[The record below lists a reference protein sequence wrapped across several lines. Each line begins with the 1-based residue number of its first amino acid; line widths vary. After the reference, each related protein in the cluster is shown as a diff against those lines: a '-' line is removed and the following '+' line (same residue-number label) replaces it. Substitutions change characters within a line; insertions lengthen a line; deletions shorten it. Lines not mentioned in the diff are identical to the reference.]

1 MLFVSYD
8 IKDDKTRTRFSKYL
22 SKYGY
27 RVQYSI
33 FCVKNSDRILN
44 LIKAEIENK
53 FKKQFRESDSVMI
66 YKVDKNTIINYGYPI
81 HENDDIII
89 I

>member
-1 MLFVSYD
+1 MLLVSYD
-8 IKDDKTRTRFSKYL
+8 IKDDRVRTRFSKYL
-22 SKYGY
+22 SKHGY
-27 RVQYSI
+27 RLQYSV

-44 LIKAEIENK
+44 LIKTEIENK
-53 FKKQFRESDSVMI
+53 YKNLFSEADSIMI
-66 YKVDKNTIINYGYPI
+66 YKVNEDSIINYGYPI